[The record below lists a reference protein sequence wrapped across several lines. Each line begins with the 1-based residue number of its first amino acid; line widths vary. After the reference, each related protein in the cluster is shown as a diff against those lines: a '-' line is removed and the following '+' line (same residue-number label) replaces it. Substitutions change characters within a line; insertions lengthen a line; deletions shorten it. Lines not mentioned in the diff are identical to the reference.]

1 MPAPAFLPTAHAS
14 PKPPVSLHKFGDDI
28 VDVPGAFLGCCGC
41 LPSLF
46 NLQPMIP
53 RCPLFPSM
61 HSRTMLL
68 MFLALPGDAADACPL
83 FPTYSPYTALTLG
96 PCGIPGASQS
106 TQSAG
111 IQVHMAVAKDR
122 RKAVLGNDS
131 SNENV
136 FQMLFN
142 LRLRNYMRSRLGMAR
157 NEKQPFGW
165 ITWQLLFVLFTAVL
179 GEFAS

>member
-1 MPAPAFLPTAHAS
+1 
-14 PKPPVSLHKFGDDI
+14 
-28 VDVPGAFLGCCGC
+28 
-41 LPSLF
+41 
-46 NLQPMIP
+46 MIP
-53 RCPLFPSM
+53 RCPLFPFMYSM
-61 HSRTMLL
+61 TMLL

-96 PCGIPGASQS
+96 PCGILGASQS

-131 SNENV
+131 SDKKV

-142 LRLRNYMRSRLGMAR
+142 LKLRNCMRSRLGIAR
-157 NEKQPFGW
+157 HEKLPFGW
-165 ITWQLLFVLFTAVL
+165 IIGQLLFVLFMAV
-179 GEFAS
+179 